1 MAAGYLARRGR
12 GRHGHGPWIAL
23 PDGAAGADRLR
34 RVGGRIAGQKPRLH
48 STARN
53 AISLWTL
60 GRRNRA
66 SASVVKT
73 RCGRVYAA
81 PGWLARRRT
90 AGPSGSKVAGGGE
103 GGLAGGGVLLRGGG
117 GAVGGG
123 GVVCVGGEGWGVV
136 GVRW

>member
-90 AGPSGSKVAGGGE
+90 ARPSGSKVAGG
-103 GGLAGGGVLLRGGG
+103 AGGGPPRAAVVV
-117 GAVGGG
+117 VGGG
-123 GVVCVGGEGWGVV
+123 GGLPVVWVVWLRARGRGV
-136 GVRW
+136 W

>member
-1 MAAGYLARRGR
+1 MAGGYLAGRGR
-12 GRHGHGPWIAL
+12 GRHGRGRWLAL

-34 RVGGRIAGQKPRLH
+34 RVGGRIAGQNPRLH

-66 SASVVKT
+66 SASFVKT

-81 PGWLARRRT
+81 PGLLARRRT
-90 AGPSGSKVAGGGE
+90 ARPSGSKVA
-103 GGLAGGGVLLRGGG
+103 ASRAPAASTPVLLL
-117 GAVGGG
+117 VSQMMHQHTLVW
-123 GVVCVGGEGWGVV
+123 VV
-136 GVRW
+136 

>member
-66 SASVVKT
+66 SASVVNT
-73 RCGRVYAA
+73 RRARVYAA

-90 AGPSGSKVAGGGE
+90 ARPSGSKVAGWPNSE
-103 GGLAGGGVLLRGGG
+103 APRLVVFSLVKVARGGVLRS
-117 GAVGGG
+117 
-123 GVVCVGGEGWGVV
+123 
-136 GVRW
+136 R

>member
-90 AGPSGSKVAGGGE
+90 ARPSGSKVAGVAVGASGR
-103 GGLAGGGVLLRGGG
+103 GARRRVGAGGG
-117 GAVGGG
+117 
-123 GVVCVGGEGWGVV
+123 
-136 GVRW
+136 

>member
-1 MAAGYLARRGR
+1 MGAGYLAGRGR
-12 GRHGHGPWIAL
+12 GGSGQGPWIGL
-23 PDGAAGADRLR
+23 LDGAAGADRLR

-90 AGPSGSKVAGGGE
+90 ARPSGSKVA
-103 GGLAGGGVLLRGGG
+103 AGGGRGATAVSLPVAWSG
-117 GAVGGG
+117 GAGGSLSSDL
-123 GVVCVGGEGWGVV
+123 GWS
-136 GVRW
+136 